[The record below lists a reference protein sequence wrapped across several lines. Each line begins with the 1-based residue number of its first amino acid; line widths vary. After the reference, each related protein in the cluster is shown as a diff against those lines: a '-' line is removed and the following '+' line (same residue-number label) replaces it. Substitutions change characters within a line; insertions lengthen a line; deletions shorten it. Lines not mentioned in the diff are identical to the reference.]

1 MNKFLFSFLSVFFI
15 TFSFASND
23 TSSAISGSVNV
34 PGTTIVA
41 THVPTGSKKTA
52 VANDTGNFNLS
63 GLRPGGP
70 YVITASAAGF
80 NSETISGVFL
90 SLAETSSFDVVLVS
104 SSAIEDVTVTA
115 VRSGI
120 VSSGPGA
127 SISERDISLSPS
139 IDKGLGDFLR
149 RDSRIAVQGS
159 FRDVEISA
167 LGANPRYNNFTID
180 GVAANDPLG
189 LNDNGFASIRNPISV
204 ETIAQIRVDLAP
216 YSTSIGNFGGANI
229 NVVTKSGTN
238 EFSGKVYG
246 YDISEDQVG
255 DVLGTPVNQFSDET
269 SGFTLGGPIIKDK
282 LFFFVGYEESERLS
296 PSNSRA
302 IDGAHEADLLRIV
315 DFLDTRYGY
324 DAGWPIFNAPPE
336 SQEQTLVKL
345 DYNINDNHRVEY
357 VYQETQDL
365 NVREYDRPQ
374 SNYVFSSHYYFYPI
388 DREKSTF
395 SYVGDISDDLT
406 IEMKYTDIYY
416 NNDQDSLGGEN
427 FGHHKIA
434 YDVDGDGV
442 AAEYIYPTS
451 ERFRSANESTIEEE
465 IFNVRATLLRGN
477 HTITVGFEDHYK
489 YLENLFIAFENGD
502 WAYDSVDDFINGN
515 PSGVVVIK
523 PVDGALMTGAAI
535 QDIDMNS
542 FFIDD
547 VVDISDILTI
557 NFGVRVDTIKQPT
570 DLAENPAFEAL
581 AGFTNNTGLDS
592 QVIQPRFGYKLDI
605 SGTKLISNMD
615 WVEGA
620 ELSGGIGVFSGKI
633 PQVWMTN
640 PAANTGVATVFFG
653 DFNMDV
659 TRGTG
664 DWRDYYDGLDLA
676 CLLENS
682 VANDNGPCGDIS
694 FYAGAGAAVANDP
707 NFNVPSD
714 LKMSLDLTLYTKNG
728 ARVTANYMRS
738 EVIDAIAFTD
748 VAVEAGGVD
757 FVTADGRNIYNSI
770 DEGYSSYTENIVTKN
785 TGKGN
790 ASSFSLSVDKL
801 FDNGVNA
808 FASYTRAEQ
817 NQVWDGRNTRAQS
830 SYRSTARKD
839 ALSPELARSAFT
851 NEHRFVAGLDYTF
864 NEGAK
869 SPTTLSLFY
878 SATSGRP
885 YSFTFANL
893 ALFDYSDAVLAY
905 IPEKGDANVVYSG
918 ISEDIVLAH
927 IDKLGLSG
935 LGGSIAPRNVGTAP
949 YFRTLDMRLAKEIP
963 GFLDDDKFTV
973 YFDVMN
979 LLNFFNENDGVRY
992 FKEDYAGV
1000 IVLDETTPL
1009 DSQGRWVITGVS
1021 DDVSYVDNNVSSYRF
1036 QLGFSYEF

>member
-1 MNKFLFSFLSVFFI
+1 MNKILFSFLSVFFI

-34 PGTTIVA
+34 PGTTVVA

-427 FGHHKIA
+427 FGHHAIA

-465 IFNVRATLLRGN
+465 IFNIRATLLRGN

-515 PSGVVVIK
+515 PSGVAVIK

-535 QDIDMNS
+535 QDIDMNT
-542 FFIDD
+542 FYIDD

-605 SGTKLISNMD
+605 SGTKLMSNMD

-640 PAANTGVATVFFG
+640 PAANTGVATVYFG

-694 FYAGAGAAVANDP
+694 AYAGAGAAVANDP

-790 ASSFSLSVDKL
+790 ASSFTLSVDKM

-893 ALFDYSDAVLAY
+893 ALFDYVFSVL
-905 IPEKGDANVVYSG
+905 
-918 ISEDIVLAH
+918 
-927 IDKLGLSG
+927 
-935 LGGSIAPRNVGTAP
+935 
-949 YFRTLDMRLAKEIP
+949 
-963 GFLDDDKFTV
+963 
-973 YFDVMN
+973 
-979 LLNFFNENDGVRY
+979 LLNIFCN
-992 FKEDYAGV
+992 
-1000 IVLDETTPL
+1000 
-1009 DSQGRWVITGVS
+1009 
-1021 DDVSYVDNNVSSYRF
+1021 F
-1036 QLGFSYEF
+1036 QS

>member
-1 MNKFLFSFLSVFFI
+1 MNKILFSFLSVFFI

-34 PGTTIVA
+34 PGTTVVA

-120 VSSGPGA
+120 VSSGPGT

-365 NVREYDRPQ
+365 NVREYDRPA

-395 SYVGDISDDLT
+395 SYIGDVSDDLT

-427 FGHHKIA
+427 FGHHAIA

-442 AAEYIYPTS
+442 ASEYIYPTS

-465 IFNVRATLLRGN
+465 IFNIKATLLRGN

-515 PSGVVVIK
+515 PSGVAVIK

-535 QDIDMNS
+535 QDIDMNT

-557 NFGVRVDTIKQPT
+557 NFGVRIDTIKQPT

-605 SGTKLISNMD
+605 SGTKLMSNMD

-640 PAANTGVATVFFG
+640 PAANTGVATVYFRPEIG
-653 DFNMDV
+653 A
-659 TRGTG
+659 GQ
-664 DWRDYYDGLDLA
+664 DWRDYYDGMDLA
-676 CLLENS
+676 CLLPLAT
-682 VANDNGPCGDIS
+682 ANDNGPCGDIS
-694 FYAGAGAAVANDP
+694 AYAGSGPAVANDP

-714 LKMSLDLTLYTKNG
+714 LKMSIDLTLYTSNG

-757 FVTADGRNIYNSI
+757 FVTADGRNIYNTI

-790 ASSFSLSVDKL
+790 SSSFTLSVDKM

-839 ALSPELARSAFT
+839 ALNPEVARSAFT

-905 IPEKGDANVVYSG
+905 IPEKGDPNVVYSG
-918 ISEDIVLAH
+918 ISEDLVLAH

-979 LLNFFNENDGVRY
+979 LLNFFNDNDGVRY
-992 FKEDYAGV
+992 YKEDYAGV
-1000 IVLDETTPL
+1000 IVLDSDTPL